1 MNLVC
6 FPSFTAGGLVCNLLN
21 EKFTTI
27 SGVTVKS
34 REHNVFKTGDNW
46 KSPYKEY
53 IKEFWE
59 HKIKIYS
66 KSSNWF
72 GTHCHPSVIECL
84 SSFDKKIAITTKTE
98 TSKYYRFLRSY
109 YIYFQSQVDPQ
120 FDINGLVSNI
130 LNDEFESHNDC
141 TNIEFSDIVDGTFV
155 KEYNLNLDY
164 FNIWKEKN
172 IFLYKENSLLTQHFN
187 KGLEYAIQKSY

>member
-6 FPSFTAGGLVCNLLN
+6 FPSFTGGGLVCGLLN
-21 EKFTTI
+21 ERFTPI
-27 SGVTVKS
+27 DGMTVNSK
-34 REHNVFKTGDNW
+34 EHNIFKTGDNW

-53 IKEFWE
+53 LKELWDYNV
-59 HKIKIYS
+59 KIYGRTRY
-66 KSSNWF
+66 WF

-84 SSFDKKIAITTKTE
+84 ASFDKKIAITTTTT

-109 YIYFQSQVDPQ
+109 YIYFQNNTDPE
-120 FDINGLVSNI
+120 FNMDGLVSNI
-130 LNDEFESHNDC
+130 LNDEFEPHNDC

-172 IFLYKENSLLTQHFN
+172 IFLYNENSLLTEHFN
-187 KGLEYAIQKSY
+187 KGLQHVI